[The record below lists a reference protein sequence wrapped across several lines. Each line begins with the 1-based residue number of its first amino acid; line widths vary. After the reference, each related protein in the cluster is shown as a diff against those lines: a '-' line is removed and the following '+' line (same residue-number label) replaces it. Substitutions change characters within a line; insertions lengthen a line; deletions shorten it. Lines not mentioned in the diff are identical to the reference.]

1 MDGKMSHIIFN
12 LQVTKI
18 VTFIQPREEE
28 NKDSLHISRTM
39 LYVSTQLNAQL
50 QIACFCVCV
59 YTDMVQL
66 TWIPTQLIAK
76 SSTYRACLQ
85 EHSVLWLNCFSENT
99 LKCCKFL
106 HTTLHLIMLTWR
118 CFHFRNQY
126 IASLPF
132 NWYHTQ
138 PKFQVHWST
147 SRFYLNQHIT

>member
-1 MDGKMSHIIFN
+1 MGKCPTLFSIYQSRRQLLSSSLERKKIRTVSIYPGLCCMSAHN
-12 LQVTKI
+12 LMPSSKLPA
-18 VTFIQPREEE
+18 F
-28 NKDSLHISRTM
+28 
-39 LYVSTQLNAQL
+39 
-50 QIACFCVCV
+50 VCM
-59 YTDMVQL
+59 YIHMVQL